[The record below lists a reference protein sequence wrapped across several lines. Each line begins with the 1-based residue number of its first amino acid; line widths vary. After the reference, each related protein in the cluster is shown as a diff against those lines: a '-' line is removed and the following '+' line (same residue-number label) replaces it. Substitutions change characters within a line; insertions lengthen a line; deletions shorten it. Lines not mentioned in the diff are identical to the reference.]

1 MQLRQL
7 RAMAVNGSLAKA
19 APLHEVVERIEFV
32 QYDPIRR
39 PARAQDLI
47 LHQRVRGYRAGD
59 LDRAY
64 ERLEIEEDYMHVY
77 GAMTHEAF
85 SLLHPRGDGWRPK
98 GLEADVLA
106 YVRSH
111 GRTH

>member
-19 APLHEVVERIEFV
+19 APLGEVVQRIEFV

-39 PARAQDLI
+39 PARAEDLI

-59 LDRAY
+59 LGRAY
-64 ERLEIEEDYMHVY
+64 ERLGLEEDMLHVY
-77 GAMTHEAF
+77 GAMTRELRG
-85 SLLHPRGDGWRPK
+85 LLHPRPD
-98 GLEADVLA
+98 
-106 YVRSH
+106 RSDPARLWEP
-111 GRTH
+111 GGF